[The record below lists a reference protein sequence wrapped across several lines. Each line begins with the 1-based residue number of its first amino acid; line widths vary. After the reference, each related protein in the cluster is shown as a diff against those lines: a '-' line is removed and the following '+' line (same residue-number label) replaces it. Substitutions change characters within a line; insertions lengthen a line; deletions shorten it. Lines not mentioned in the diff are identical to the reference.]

1 MSDKQVEIIM
11 VLNSG
16 HTAPKEFYDEIKA
29 LIEEVLPALIQG
41 MEYTAEDLCGN
52 YFWKNLKKSDPAL
65 AGRCV
70 MDMVLK
76 NIFPLRTVGCEHKYP
91 KRYTLK

>member
-1 MSDKQVEIIM
+1 MNDKAAVILM
-11 VLNSG
+11 ALSG
-16 HTAPKEFYDEIKA
+16 GYTAPKEFYDEIKA
-29 LIEEVLPALIQG
+29 LILEVLPGLVQG
-41 MEYTAEDLCGN
+41 EAYTAEDLCGRH
-52 YFWKNLKKSDPAL
+52 FWNGLKKGEPSL

-76 NIFPLRTVGCEHKYP
+76 GIVPLKTVDCEHKYP